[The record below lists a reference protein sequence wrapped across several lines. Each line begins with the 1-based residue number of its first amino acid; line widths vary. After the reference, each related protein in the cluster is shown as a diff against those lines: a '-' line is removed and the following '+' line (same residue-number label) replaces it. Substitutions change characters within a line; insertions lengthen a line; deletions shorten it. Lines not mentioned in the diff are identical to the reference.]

1 MTKLQRIL
9 GTSILS
15 LLLVVVGLFVVCSGR
30 VQDVAF
36 EDEFVEDEYATDSEN
51 PESMEESSTSTA
63 DDLLGRLELL
73 EESSGESSSFDDKM
87 AELDA
92 MGENGEQVENAESSL
107 LTDDAFNNLQSEVNE
122 LSSISSSK
130 SRMIDSL
137 RAELQ
142 MTNSQMA
149 TSGSA
154 PRGPRGPIRGEAD
167 VYNTEYGLAYQD
179 ALDDFYVRN
188 YDRAVRKFRELL
200 ASNDRSPLADNCQ
213 YWIGEA
219 YFAMGNYYQAIAEFQ
234 KVLPLENSNKIND
247 AQLMIGISLIKAG
260 EPELARAELNT
271 VINFAGN
278 SASAQKA
285 MRYLKMLNNA

>member
-1 MTKLQRIL
+1 MTKLQRVL

-15 LLLVVVGLFVVCSGR
+15 LLLVIVGLFVVCSGR

-51 PESMEESSTSTA
+51 TDSSSSTA

-73 EESSGESSSFDDKM
+73 EEGSGESSGFDSTM
-87 AELDA
+87 AALDG
-92 MGENGEQVENAESSL
+92 MGEGNDQVGEAESF
-107 LTDDAFNNLQSEVNE
+107 LTAETFNNLQGEVNE

-130 SRMIDSL
+130 TRMIDSL
-137 RAELQ
+137 RAELDIV
-142 MTNSQMA
+142 NSQKSA
-149 TSGSA
+149 IGSTASTRSG
-154 PRGPRGPIRGEAD
+154 GKIRSEAD
-167 VYNTEYGLAYQD
+167 VYNTEYGMAYQD

-188 YDRAVRKFRELL
+188 YDRAIRKFRELL
-200 ASNDRSPLADNCQ
+200 ARDDRSPLADNCQ

-219 YFAMGNYYQAIAEFQ
+219 FYAMGNYYQAIAEFQ
-234 KVLPLENSNKIND
+234 KVLPLENSNKSND

-260 EPELARAELNT
+260 EPEVARTELNT

-285 MRYLKMLNNA
+285 MRYLKILNNA

>member
-51 PESMEESSTSTA
+51 PQATEPESSSTA

-73 EESSGESSSFDDKM
+73 EEGSGESTGFDEKM

-92 MGENGEQVENAESSL
+92 MGENNQQAESAESSL
-107 LTDDAFNNLQSEVNE
+107 LTDEAFNNLQTEVNE

-130 SRMIDSL
+130 SRMLDSL

-149 TSGSA
+149 ATGAESTGK
-154 PRGPRGPIRGEAD
+154 RGPIRGEAD
-167 VYNTEYGLAYQD
+167 VYNTEFGLAYQD

-188 YDRAVRKFRELL
+188 YDRAIRKFRELL

-234 KVLPLENSNKIND
+234 KVLPLDNSNKIND
-247 AQLMIGISLIKAG
+247 AQLMIGIALIKAG
-260 EPELARAELNT
+260 EPESARTELNT
-271 VINFAGN
+271 VLNFAGN

>member
-130 SRMIDSL
+130 SRMI
-137 RAELQ
+137 RRVKA
-142 MTNSQMA
+142 
-149 TSGSA
+149 
-154 PRGPRGPIRGEAD
+154 R
-167 VYNTEYGLAYQD
+167 
-179 ALDDFYVRN
+179 
-188 YDRAVRKFRELL
+188 
-200 ASNDRSPLADNCQ
+200 
-213 YWIGEA
+213 YW
-219 YFAMGNYYQAIAEFQ
+219 
-234 KVLPLENSNKIND
+234 
-247 AQLMIGISLIKAG
+247 
-260 EPELARAELNT
+260 
-271 VINFAGN
+271 
-278 SASAQKA
+278 
-285 MRYLKMLNNA
+285 

>member
-1 MTKLQRIL
+1 MTKLQRLL

-51 PESMEESSTSTA
+51 MEESSGAA

-73 EESSGESSSFDDKM
+73 EESGSDSGNFDSMM

-92 MGENGEQVENAESSL
+92 MGENEGQTEDAESSL
-107 LTDDAFNNLQSEVNE
+107 LTNEAFSNLQTEVNE
-122 LSSISSSK
+122 LSAISSSK
-130 SRMIDSL
+130 SRTLDSL
-137 RAELQ
+137 RAELE
-142 MTNSQMA
+142 MVNSQKTAMGNVGG
-149 TSGSA
+149 TRSSGK
-154 PRGPRGPIRGEAD
+154 IRSEAD
-167 VYNTEYGLAYQD
+167 IYNTEYGLAYQD

-219 YFAMGNYYQAIAEFQ
+219 YFAKGNYYQAIAEFQ

-247 AQLMIGISLIKAG
+247 AQLMIGISFIKAG
-260 EPELARAELNT
+260 EPDLARAELNT

-278 SASAQKA
+278 SSSAQKA

>member
-1 MTKLQRIL
+1 MTKLQRVL

-15 LLLVVVGLFVVCSGR
+15 LLLVIVGLFVVCSGR

-51 PESMEESSTSTA
+51 MEETSSTA
-63 DDLLGRLELL
+63 EDLLGRLELL
-73 EESSGESSSFDDKM
+73 EESSADSSDFDARM

-92 MGENGEQVENAESSL
+92 MGEDNEGGEDAESAL
-107 LTDDAFNNLQSEVNE
+107 LTSEAFNGLQNEVNE
-122 LSSISSSK
+122 LSAISSGK

-142 MTNSQMA
+142 QLNSQNMA
-149 TSGSA
+149 MNAQTA
-154 PRGPRGPIRGEAD
+154 GPRGKIRSEAD

-188 YDRAVRKFRELL
+188 YDRAIRKFRELL
-200 ASNDRSPLADNCQ
+200 ARNDRSPLADNCQ

-234 KVLPLENSNKIND
+234 KVLPIENSNKSND
-247 AQLMIGISLIKAG
+247 AQLMIGISFIKAG
-260 EPELARAELNT
+260 EPDLARAELNT

-285 MRYLKMLNNA
+285 MRYLRMLNNA

>member
-1 MTKLQRIL
+1 VTKLQRLL

-51 PESMEESSTSTA
+51 MEESSGAA

-73 EESSGESSSFDDKM
+73 EESGSDSGNFDSMM

-92 MGENGEQVENAESSL
+92 MGENEGQTEDAESSL
-107 LTDDAFNNLQSEVNE
+107 LTNEAFSNLQTEVNE
-122 LSSISSSK
+122 LSAISSSK
-130 SRMIDSL
+130 SRTLDSL
-137 RAELQ
+137 RAELE
-142 MTNSQMA
+142 MVNSQKTAMGNVGG
-149 TSGSA
+149 TRSSGK
-154 PRGPRGPIRGEAD
+154 IRSEAD
-167 VYNTEYGLAYQD
+167 IYNTEYGLAYQD

-219 YFAMGNYYQAIAEFQ
+219 YFAKGNYYQAIAEFQ

-247 AQLMIGISLIKAG
+247 AQLMIGISFIKAG
-260 EPELARAELNT
+260 EPDLARAELNT

-278 SASAQKA
+278 SSSAQKA